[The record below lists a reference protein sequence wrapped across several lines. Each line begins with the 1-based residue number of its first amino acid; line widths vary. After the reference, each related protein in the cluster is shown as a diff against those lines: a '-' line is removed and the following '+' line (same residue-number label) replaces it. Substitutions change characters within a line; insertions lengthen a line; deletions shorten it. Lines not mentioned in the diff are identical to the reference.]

1 MTVFSSEGRT
11 IEHSDGVL
19 FSSLFYNFTC
29 AFDTTPTLIMFQLRL
44 FKSSPSVQ
52 SYSEI
57 PDNLTFHFMTTAA
70 TAAGGRNITWK
81 TGEHNL

>member
-1 MTVFSSEGRT
+1 M
-11 IEHSDGVL
+11 L

-29 AFDTTPTLIMFQLRL
+29 AFDTTATLIMSLLRL
-44 FKSSPSVQ
+44 LSSPSLQ

-70 TAAGGRNITWK
+70 TAAGGRNITLK
-81 TGEHNL
+81 TGEHNP

>member
-29 AFDTTPTLIMFQLRL
+29 AFDTTPTLIMSLLRL
-44 FKSSPSVQ
+44 LSSPSLQ

-70 TAAGGRNITWK
+70 FAAGGRNITWK
-81 TGEHNL
+81 TGEHDP

>member
-1 MTVFSSEGRT
+1 MTVFRSEGWT

-29 AFDTTPTLIMFQLRL
+29 AFDTTPTLIMSLLRL
-44 FKSSPSVQ
+44 LSSPSLQ

-57 PDNLTFHFMTTAA
+57 PDNLTFHFMTTTA
-70 TAAGGRNITWK
+70 TAVGGRNITLK
-81 TGEHNL
+81 TGEHNP

>member
-1 MTVFSSEGRT
+1 M
-11 IEHSDGVL
+11 L
-19 FSSLFYNFTC
+19 FSSLFYNFTR

-44 FKSSPSVQ
+44 LSSPSLQ

-81 TGEHNL
+81 TGEHNP